1 MLQGYRVYLSSSDV
15 CSSEFGLCQRV
26 IDVGIELAG
35 VGSCGVVWGQQ
46 RSETGLFQSSLSGE
60 MTVL

>member
-1 MLQGYRVYLSSSDV
+1 MYLSSSDV

-35 VGSCGVVWGQQ
+35 IGSCGVVWGQQ